1 MSPSRVVLPF
11 SIAFLALVSSST
23 SSASELKPATAKAFA
38 HYEELTEA
46 RMRAEE
52 ADPAEFLFL
61 DTLPQNQ
68 KHEEIARVR
77 AGGIYIRPLITRE
90 DGKKIEI
97 PGGMVHHWIAVG
109 FLPKAHLA
117 DAIRIAQ
124 DYEHHA
130 DFFGPDIQRSHL
142 LSQDGERFRIA
153 YRFYKHTI
161 VTVTYNAEFEAE
173 FTLSSPTQ
181 AYCSSKAVRI
191 AEVHNPG
198 EKNEHEYP
206 VGNDH
211 GYLWR
216 LNLYT
221 RYVEV
226 EDGVFIQVELLSL
239 SRTVP
244 AVIAWLVK
252 PYVRSIPRDYLTD
265 YIRRFGKAVAH
276 LSEEKPAPASVSTQ
290 PQP

>member
-1 MSPSRVVLPF
+1 M
-11 SIAFLALVSSST
+11 SSSRT
-23 SSASELKPATAKAFA
+23 ALRYSVALLTVLSAGVASATELKPATVKAFE

-46 RMRAEE
+46 RMRAEVE
-52 ADPAEFLFL
+52 DPGGFLFL
-61 DTLPQNQ
+61 DTLPKNR
-68 KHEEIARVR
+68 KDEEIARVR
-77 AGGIYIRPLITRE
+77 AGQIYLQPLVTRAG
-90 DGKKIEI
+90 GKKIEI
-97 PGGMVHHWIAVG
+97 PDGMVHHWIAVG

-117 DAIRIAQ
+117 DAIRVAQ

-130 DFFGPDIQRSHL
+130 DCFTPDIQRSHL
-142 LSQDGERFRIA
+142 LSQDGEHFRVA

-161 VTVTYNAEFEAE
+161 VTVTYNTEFEAD
-173 FTLSSPTQ
+173 FTVGNSNR

-211 GYLWR
+211 GFLWR

-226 EDGVFIQVELLSL
+226 DDGVFIQVELLSL

-244 AVIAWLVK
+244 ALIAWLVN
-252 PYVRSIPRDYLTD
+252 PYLRSIPRDYLTD
-265 YIRRFGKAVAH
+265 YIRRFNKAVNH
-276 LSEEKPAPASVSTQ
+276 LSEDKPETTGAPPQ